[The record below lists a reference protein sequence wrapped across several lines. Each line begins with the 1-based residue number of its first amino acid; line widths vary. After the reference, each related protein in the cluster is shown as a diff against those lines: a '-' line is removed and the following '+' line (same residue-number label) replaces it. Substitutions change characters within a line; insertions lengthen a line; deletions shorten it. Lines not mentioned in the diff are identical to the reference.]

1 MTWFKV
7 DDSFHSHPK
16 ALAAGPAA
24 LGLWVVAGS
33 WSGANLT
40 DGFVPDYVLP
50 RLADGAR
57 ELAETLVTCGLW
69 RRARGGYRFH
79 DWDVYQPSKEEVL
92 KERQKWADKKARQ
105 RAAKQ
110 AKARSG
116 GSVSPGDTPGDS
128 PATFPQPAECPPGDD
143 VFPPPLEN
151 GERGVEKPQKKRT
164 KEHPPSSEGG
174 MSPGDT
180 PGDSPGEYSG
190 ESRSSRSRTRTSS
203 YEEVFTSEADAPD
216 APPRLD
222 VERLCAHLADRIE
235 ANGSKRPTITKKWR
249 DAARLLLDKDGR
261 TEDQVRAAI
270 DWCQA
275 DEFWRGVV
283 MSMPKLRDK
292 YDQLRLQ
299 ARRSA
304 VGAPG
309 HRPPPRSTTDERIAA
324 AQALKHQPPDP
335 GADVGGRPHPLV
347 MIMGELDQ

>member
-57 ELAETLVTCGLW
+57 ELAETLATCGLW

-79 DWDVYQPSKEEVL
+79 DWDVYQPSKDEVL

-110 AKARSG
+110 AKARSEDT
-116 GSVSPGDTPGDS
+116 VSPGDTPGDS
-128 PATFPQPAECPPGDD
+128 PASFPRPATCPPGNDD
-143 VFPPPLEN
+143 FPPPLGN
-151 GERGVEKPQKKRT
+151 DERGVETPPKKQT
-164 KEHPPSSEGG
+164 KEHHPSSGG
-174 MSPGDT
+174 VMSPGDT
-180 PGDSPGEYSG
+180 SGDSPEDYSG
-190 ESRSSRSRTRTSS
+190 ESRSSRTRTRTSS
-203 YEEVFTSEADAPD
+203 YEEVITSEAGAPD
-216 APPRLD
+216 PPPRLD
-222 VERLCAHLADRIE
+222 IERLCQHLADRIE
-235 ANGSKRPTITKKWR
+235 ANGSKRPAITKKWR
-249 DAARLLLDKDGR
+249 DSARLLLDKDGR
-261 TEDQVRAAI
+261 TEEQVRAAI

-292 YDQLRLQ
+292 YDQMRLQ
-299 ARRSA
+299 ARRTTSGPAPASSA
-304 VGAPG
+304 P
-309 HRPPPRSTTDERIAA
+309 RRSTTDERVAA

-335 GADVGGRPHPLV
+335 GDGGRPHPLV
-347 MIMGELDQ
+347 MIMGEIER